1 MAVVTTSS
9 AITTCPGSGATAWA
23 RLMCLC
29 WEKTA
34 ALWQPPAPS
43 THRVWDLGRG
53 AGRGRRG
60 RAGWGG
66 WAGDGRGRQGSGAGG
81 QALFFVLTPQTP
93 LPEFGLHPP
102 TDLLLLISK
111 QAAFPFVFLSI
122 CLALETSLAREKLLL
137 DGSEPGLAWHEPC
150 FKKKKKDVGA
160 KGDL

>member
-1 MAVVTTSS
+1 MGTSHVSVLGEDGSAVAATST
-9 AITTCPGSGATAWA
+9 INTPCVGPGEG
-23 RLMCLC
+23 
-29 WEKTA
+29 
-34 ALWQPPAPS
+34 
-43 THRVWDLGRG
+43 
-53 AGRGRRG
+53 
-60 RAGWGG
+60 GWGG

-137 DGSEPGLAWHEPC
+137 DGSEPGLAWHKPC
-150 FKKKKKDVGA
+150 FKKKKDVGA